1 VNGNEFLWYTGELD
15 KENVN
20 HQWGFYEKDGKYYL
34 YNVGKKQFASVTTV
48 DPAVEGKSF
57 FSGGCWMFADKPAA
71 VTLDAGDEE
80 WVATPATRILGAVS
94 VEDEEGNSYED
105 AFSMSISQSYT
116 GPVITYYAENDEGV
130 PMTFALATS
139 TQDEEVT
146 AAIEELLDPNGVVLF
161 DAEKSKQNG
170 AIYNLQGQR
179 VNKAQKGV
187 FIQNGKKIVVK

>member
-1 VNGNEFLWYTGELD
+1 
-15 KENVN
+15 
-20 HQWGFYEKDGKYYL
+20 
-34 YNVGKKQFASVTTV
+34 
-48 DPAVEGKSF
+48 
-57 FSGGCWMFADKPAA
+57 MFADKPAA

-80 WVATPATRILGAVS
+80 WVPTPAARILGTVS

-105 AFSMSISQSYT
+105 AFSMSISPSYT
-116 GPVITYYAENDEGV
+116 GPVITYYAENDGGV

-187 FIQNGKKIVVK
+187 FIQNGKKIVVR